1 VFAAGAPPGRVFM
14 SPLPEYLR
22 IIREHE
28 SRWRASA
35 WGFAASTVLMAVGL
49 AFATSAGG
57 SHLFA
62 IAAFAVFVAVA
73 PCWLGTLAL
82 RRDLTVAAA
91 HGRVDE
97 AWYDAIGKWST
108 SLYGFF
114 MVGGHAAVALLGAS
128 FIGYAGVP
136 QWAAWTTAVLGAV
149 QAASFWIGWP
159 RFFGMRGIL
168 ELPVIVPLL
177 PLFVAIPLAASS
189 AGPQF

>member
-1 VFAAGAPPGRVFM
+1 M

-28 SRWRASA
+28 SRWRLSA
-35 WGFAASTVLMAVGL
+35 WGFAVSTVLLAVGL
-49 AFATSAGG
+49 AIATSVG

-62 IAAFAVFVAVA
+62 IAAFAIFVVVA

-91 HGRVDE
+91 RGAVDP

-114 MVGGHAAVALLGAS
+114 MVGGHVAVALLGAS
-128 FIGYAGVP
+128 LVGEPRIPHWTA
-136 QWAAWTTAVLGAV
+136 WALAVLGAA
-149 QAASFWIGWP
+149 QALSFWIGWP
-159 RFFGMRGIL
+159 RPFGMRGLL
-168 ELPVIVPLL
+168 ELPVVVPLL
-177 PLFVAIPLAASS
+177 PLFVAIPMAADGLA
-189 AGPQF
+189 PIF